1 MSRPPSI
8 QAHESVPGSCTGP
21 AWQRSRLS
29 RAVGLIEAQLWS
41 TLVRLLL
48 ATLALERTLRVLDAL
63 PRLAT
68 PRPEVVAPPE
78 AAFRIAGACLGRSLA
93 RSQYLRTRGHS
104 SILVIGGLGTIG
116 EFRAHA
122 WLEGDDPGQPDFVE
136 LRRIQ
141 R

>member
-8 QAHESVPGSCTGP
+8 QAHEPVPASRTGP
-21 AWQRSRLS
+21 ARQRSRLS
-29 RAVGLIEAQLWS
+29 RGMGLIEAQLWS

-63 PRLAT
+63 PRHST
-68 PRPEVVAPPE
+68 PRAKVAAPPE
-78 AAFRIAGACLGRSLA
+78 AAFRLAGACLGRSLA
-93 RSQYLRTRGHS
+93 RSQYLRTRGHP

-122 WLEGDDPGQPDFVE
+122 WLDGDDPGQPDFVE